1 MSVRDERDCGHGKI
15 HLICLPFAG
24 GTSFAYR
31 TFGKHLCEDVVVRP
45 VELPGH
51 GSLFGKPQ
59 LQTLDAMTEF
69 VFAQVRDIITS
80 GPYAIFGHSMGG
92 MLAYLLARK
101 IRDERLPAPL
111 HLFISARRP
120 GTVTPPFFWTDLSR
134 DAFLERISA
143 LGGIPKEVLAN
154 RELME
159 IFEPIL
165 YNDVKALETH
175 VHDEI
180 APLLTPLT
188 VFLGEDD
195 DIPVEDAL
203 HWCRETIGPVR
214 VEVFA
219 GGHFFAFER
228 AEELG
233 QKIDSILDEQWR
245 SRQAYVSA
253 AARLFAST
261 AGTADKGDTDGAA
274 D

>member
-1 MSVRDERDCGHGKI
+1 MSAHGARTCEHGKI

-31 TFGKHLCEDVVVRP
+31 TFSKHLCPDIAVRP

-59 LQTLDAMTEF
+59 LQSLDAMTDF
-69 VFAQVRDIITS
+69 VFQQVKDIVAS
-80 GPYAIFGHSMGG
+80 EPYAIFGHSMGG
-92 MLAYLLARK
+92 MLAYLLARN
-101 IRDERLPAPL
+101 IRDRLLPPPL

-120 GTVTPPFFWTDLSR
+120 GNVTPPFFWKDLSR
-134 DAFLERISA
+134 DEFLDRISA
-143 LGGIPKEVLAN
+143 LGGIPQEVLAN

-180 APLLTPLT
+180 APLLTPIT
-188 VFLGEDD
+188 VLLGEDD
-195 DIPVEDAL
+195 DIPVQDAL
-203 HWCRETIGPVR
+203 RWCKETIGPVR
-214 VEVFA
+214 VEVFP

-228 AEELG
+228 TGDLG
-233 QKIDSILDEQWR
+233 QKIDGILDEQWR
-245 SRQAYVSA
+245 SRQAYVNA
-253 AARLFAST
+253 AARMF
-261 AGTADKGDTDGAA
+261 DGAA
-274 D
+274 TGRGETDAE

>member
-1 MSVRDERDCGHGKI
+1 MTRNCEHEKI
-15 HLICLPFAG
+15 LLICLPFAG

-31 TFGKHLCEDVVVRP
+31 TFTKHVCKHIEILP

-51 GSLFGKPQ
+51 GSLFGRPQ
-59 LQTLDAMTEF
+59 LDSMDAMTDY
-69 VFAQVRDIITS
+69 VFAQVEPRLKD
-80 GPYAIFGHSMGG
+80 GAYAIFGHSMGG
-92 MLAYLLARK
+92 MLAYLLARN
-101 IRDERLPAPL
+101 IRDRLLPPPL

-120 GTVTPPFFWTDLSR
+120 GTVPPPFYWTDLSR
-134 DAFLERISA
+134 DAFLDRISA
-143 LGGIPKEVLAN
+143 LGGIPREVLAN

-188 VFLGEDD
+188 VFLGEED

-203 HWCRETIGPVR
+203 HWCRETIGPVN
-214 VEVFA
+214 VEVFP

-228 AEELG
+228 TAELG
-233 QKIDSILDEQWR
+233 EKIDAILDEQWR
-245 SRQAYVSA
+245 SQRDYLSA
-253 AARLFAST
+253 ARRIFGGGES
-261 AGTADKGDTDGAA
+261 
-274 D
+274 